1 MNHVSLAIQ
10 KHSLSIPRGAGWTTA
25 LIAGAVTLIASGWI
39 GLTGSDD
46 LNYAVAARAWVD
58 QFPLVSDGH
67 WGLRHVIVLPMALLF
82 RVLGA
87 SEAMLVA
94 PSFAYLA
101 GLCLLTAL
109 CLRRVADPLTG
120 LLAVAVFVT
129 VPLISSGVS
138 VVTTDIPEAFLD
150 IGSLW
155 AFTFATKLRR
165 WWLFLLSGA
174 LAGLG
179 FLTRETSVAVLVL
192 YGLAFLAGVG
202 GNRLSYVWIG
212 AGWSAIFGLDWL
224 FLFWGSGDPLWRLHV
239 SLRGVAHDNP
249 AMAGQFEADP
259 GFDRFGSL
267 AAPRWL
273 QPILILF
280 ANQNLGPFFWLAV
293 PAALVAWRLERG
305 EQRRLVALFGALALI
320 WFVLTGYVFLGL
332 WVLPRYEI
340 TVAAALAVPLGMA
353 LARLVRRGRGHRVAL
368 ALTVLA
374 VSNLALV
381 GAADKQPLFGE
392 RALVT
397 LAQRSDA
404 PLLTD
409 PSTYKGASWLLGV
422 NGLGDRVAAGLPQ
435 PGGLYVFPSSSR
447 KGLPGDWPW
456 RQPSP
461 DWQEI
466 ATVREAPR
474 WPALAVRSLGLDRVL
489 PAALARKLNPVL
501 RWATLYRVP
510 PGPPG
515 AS

>member
-1 MNHVSLAIQ
+1 MAAAAV
-10 KHSLSIPRGAGWTTA
+10 A
-25 LIAGAVTLIASGWI
+25 LIAYGWV
-39 GLTGSDD
+39 GLTDSDD
-46 LNYAVAARAWVD
+46 LNYAVAAQAWVD
-58 QFPLVSDGH
+58 HFPLVSSGH
-67 WGLRHVIVLPMALLF
+67 WGLRHVIVLPMAFLVRLF
-82 RVLGA
+82 GA
-87 SEAMLVA
+87 SEATLVA
-94 PSFAYLA
+94 PSTAYLA
-101 GLCLLTAL
+101 ALLILTVL
-109 CLRRVADPLTG
+109 CLRRVADLASG
-120 LLAVAVFVT
+120 LLAAAALVT

-138 VVTTDIPEAFLD
+138 VVTTDIPEAFFA

-155 AFTFATKLRR
+155 AFAFATRQRR

-179 FLTRETSVAVLVL
+179 FLTRETSVALLVL
-192 YGLAFLAGVG
+192 YGLAFLAGIG
-202 GNRLSYVWIG
+202 GSRLSYLWIG
-212 AGWSAIFGLDWL
+212 AGWSIVFGLDWL
-224 FLFWGSGDPLWRLHV
+224 FLFWGSGDPLWRFHV
-239 SLRGVAHDNP
+239 SLNGVAHDNP
-249 AMAGQFEADP
+249 TMAGQFAADP

-293 PAALVAWRLERG
+293 PAAFVAWRLERG
-305 EQRRLVALFGALALI
+305 ERRRLVALFGALALI

-353 LARLVRRGRGHRVAL
+353 LAQLVRRGHGRPAAF
-368 ALTVLA
+368 ALTVLV

-381 GAADKQPLFGE
+381 SAADKQPLFGE

-397 LAQRSDA
+397 LAQRGDA
-404 PLLTD
+404 PVLTD
-409 PSTYKGASWLLGV
+409 PGTYKGASWLLGV
-422 NGLGDRVAAGLPQ
+422 NGLDDRVAAGLPQ
-435 PGGLYVFPSSSR
+435 PGGLYVFTSSSR
-447 KGLPGDWPW
+447 KGLPGDWPL

-474 WPALAVRSLGLDRVL
+474 WPALVVRFLGLERVL
-489 PAALARKLNPVL
+489 PPALARKLNPGL

-510 PGPPG
+510 PEPPG
-515 AS
+515 AG